1 MGTIYSWHP
10 VNCYQLFEIF
20 QYISTSEYIR
30 MVKDSGTKAATP
42 KKMIKPKV
50 PVDHPKYI
58 DMIVS
63 AIETLKERTG
73 SSRQAILKYICA
85 NYKVDPNK
93 AVVHVRMALKRGV
106 EVGTIKTAKESGKG
120 AGSFKLGEKAVKP
133 KKPVT
138 KKLIDKKPTPK
149 KAKKP
154 SPKKASKKAPPKRP
168 DSSKL
173 SKKDVKK
180 PSPKKSGKNAP
191 AKKSVDDSKVSK
203 KDGKVTKKAVKSDQ
217 RKPTVKKTTKDPKG
231 AKNPLPRRPYSN

>member
-1 MGTIYSWHP
+1 MG
-10 VNCYQLFEIF
+10 
-20 QYISTSEYIR
+20 
-30 MVKDSGTKAATP
+30 
-42 KKMIKPKV
+42 
-50 PVDHPKYI
+50 PKYI

-63 AIETLKERTG
+63 AIEALKERTG

-154 SPKKASKKAPPKRP
+154 SPKKVSKN
-168 DSSKL
+168 
-173 SKKDVKK
+173 V
-180 PSPKKSGKNAP
+180 PKKSED
-191 AKKSVDDSKVSK
+191 VSKVSK
-203 KDGKVTKKAVKSDQ
+203 KDGKVTKNTGKSDQ
-217 RKPTVKKTTKDPKG
+217 KKPTAKKTTKDPKG
-231 AKNPLPRRPYSN
+231 AKKSTTKKAILK

>member
-1 MGTIYSWHP
+1 
-10 VNCYQLFEIF
+10 
-20 QYISTSEYIR
+20 
-30 MVKDSGTKAATP
+30 
-42 KKMIKPKV
+42 MIKPKV

-63 AIETLKERTG
+63 AIESLKERTG

-106 EVGTIKTAKESGKG
+106 EAGTIKTAKESGKG

-133 KKPVT
+133 KKPVS
-138 KKLIDKKPTPK
+138 KKLIDKKPAPK

-180 PSPKKSGKNAP
+180 PSPKKASKNVP
-191 AKKSVDDSKVSK
+191 KKSDVSKVSK
-203 KDGKVTKKAVKSDQ
+203 KDGKFTKKAVKSDQ
-217 RKPTVKKTTKDPKG
+217 KKPTAKKTTKDPKG
-231 AKNPLPRRPYSN
+231 AKKSTTKKAVLK